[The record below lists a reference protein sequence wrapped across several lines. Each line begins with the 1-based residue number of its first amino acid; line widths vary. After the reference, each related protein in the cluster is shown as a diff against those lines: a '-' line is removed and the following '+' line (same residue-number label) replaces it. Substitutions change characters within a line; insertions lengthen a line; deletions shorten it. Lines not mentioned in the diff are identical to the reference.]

1 MDNYVD
7 SFRNYLQ
14 LEKNYSKNT
23 VKAYIDDVNAFSQ
36 FLNIENQYVDVT
48 IISYTEIRSWIVN
61 LVETG
66 PENITIN
73 RKIASLKAFFKFLL
87 KINIITSSP
96 LIKHKALKVSKTLQV
111 PFSEKEMTNVFTNSQ
126 FSKDFEGIRDQLM
139 LEMFYTTGIRRDE
152 LINILTRNIDLN
164 NKTIKVIGKRNKERI
179 IPILPILVEKI
190 KLYDKEKSSLNI
202 ANQTDFFFITNKGSK
217 LNETLVYRKI
227 KLYLSG
233 VSEKIKKSP
242 HMLRHSYATHL
253 LNNGADLNSVKEL
266 LGHSSLASTQVYTQS
281 SLSEL
286 KNVFAKS
293 HPRNN

>member
-14 LEKNYSKNT
+14 SEKNYSKNT
-23 VKAYIDDVNAFSQ
+23 VKAYIDDVNAFFQ
-36 FLNIENQYVDVT
+36 FLNIENQFVDV
-48 IISYTEIRSWIVN
+48 SALNYTEIRFWIIN
-61 LVETG
+61 LVDG
-66 PENITIN
+66 GVENITIN
-73 RKIASLKAFFKFLL
+73 RKMASLKSFFKFLL
-87 KINIITSSP
+87 KINVITCSP
-96 LIKHKALKVSKTLQV
+96 LVKHRALKVSKTLQV
-111 PFSEKEMTNVFTNSQ
+111 PFSEKEMTNVFTNTQ

-152 LINILTRNIDLN
+152 LINIVTPNIDLN

-179 IPILPILVEKI
+179 VPMLPILVEKI
-190 KLYDKEKSSLNI
+190 KLYNKEKSNLNL
-202 ANQTDFFFITNKGSK
+202 ANQTDFFFITYKGSK
-217 LNETLVYRKI
+217 LNETFVYRKI

-286 KNVFAKS
+286 KNVFAKT
-293 HPRNN
+293 HPRSS

>member
-48 IISYTEIRSWIVN
+48 IISYTEIRGWIVN

-66 PENITIN
+66 SENITIN

-87 KINIITSSP
+87 KINVLTVSP
-96 LIKHKALKVSKTLQV
+96 LVKHRALKVSKTLQV
-111 PFSEKEMTNVFTNSQ
+111 PFSENEMINVFTNSQ
-126 FSKDFEGIRDQLM
+126 FSEDFEGIRDQLM

-152 LINILTRNIDLN
+152 LINIVTRNIDVN

-190 KLYDKEKSSLNI
+190 KLYNKEKSSLNI
-202 ANQTDFFFITNKGSK
+202 ANQTDFFFSTNKGSK
-217 LNETLVYRKI
+217 LNETFVYRKI

-293 HPRNN
+293 HPRSS